1 MAKTTIP
8 PKTQSALWA
17 RAGGRCEYRGCSEDL
32 VGDLISGREDATFG
46 FIAHIVGDSID
57 GPRGDAVRS
66 PQLARSLGNLM
77 LMCARHHKLIDV
89 VDVDGH
95 PEAVLLEMKA
105 EHESRMH
112 VVTAIDEDRA
122 SHVIRFGANIGENEA
137 LVSTKAIFAA
147 MPPHHHPASGQT
159 IDLELV
165 GCAYK
170 DDEPAYWIFQ
180 RDNLQRQFDAKVRG
194 RVERQEVRH
203 LSVFALAPQPL
214 LIELGRLLCD
224 IVPATVRQ
232 RHREP
237 ATWAW
242 QANQPPITFTVS
254 EPTSGRGH
262 PVALKLGI
270 SATVT
275 DERLT
280 KILGED
286 AAIWSVTVDEP
297 HNDILRRPEDQA
309 AFRTLMRSLLD
320 RIKAEHG
327 EEAILHVFPAMP
339 ASLAV
344 ELGRV
349 WMPKADLPMIIYD
362 NRRAGGF
369 VQTITMGADERLTSA
384 RISDASTRTPGASDL
399 QKG

>member
-8 PKTQSALWA
+8 PKLQSALWA
-17 RAGGRCEYRGCSEDL
+17 RASGRCQYRGCNEDL

-46 FIAHIVGDSID
+46 FIAHIVADSVD

-66 PQLARSLGNLM
+66 PQLARALENLM

-89 VDVDGH
+89 VDVPAH
-95 PEAVLLEMKA
+95 PEPMLLAMKA
-105 EHESRMH
+105 EHESRIS

-147 MPPHHHPASGQT
+147 MPPDHHPASGQT

-170 DDEPAYWIFQ
+170 DDEEAYWLFQ
-180 RDNLQRQFDAKVRG
+180 RDNLRRQFEAKVKG
-194 RVERQEVRH
+194 RIERQEVRH

-214 LIELGRLLCD
+214 LVELGRLLCD

-237 ATWAW
+237 ATWCW
-242 QANQPPITFTVS
+242 QADQPPITYRVS
-254 EPTSGRGH
+254 EPAKGKNG
-262 PVALKLGI
+262 PIALKLGI
-270 SATVT
+270 SATLT
-275 DERLT
+275 DNRIT
-280 KILGED
+280 QVLGD
-286 AAIWSVTVDEP
+286 AAIWSVTVDAP

-309 AFRTLMRSLLD
+309 AFRRLMRGLFD
-320 RIKAEHG
+320 RIKAAHG
-327 EEAILHVFPAMP
+327 ERAVIHVFPAVP

-349 WMPKADLPMIIYD
+349 WMPKSDLAMVIYD
-362 NRRAGGF
+362 NNRTSGF
-369 VQTITMGADERLTSA
+369 VSTITIGNS
-384 RISDASTRTPGASDL
+384 
-399 QKG
+399 

>member
-8 PKTQSALWA
+8 QKVQSALWA
-17 RAGGRCEYRGCSEDL
+17 RSGGRCQYRGCNEDQ

-46 FIAHIVGDSID
+46 FIAHIVGDSVD
-57 GPRGDAVRS
+57 GPRGDAERS
-66 PQLARSLGNLM
+66 PLLARSLDNLM

-89 VDVDGH
+89 VDVAGH
-95 PEAVLLEMKA
+95 PEAVLLAMKA
-105 EHESRMH
+105 EHESRIQ

-137 LVSTKAIFAA
+137 LVSTKAIFSA

-170 DDEPAYWIFQ
+170 DDEPAYWVFQ
-180 RDNLQRQFDAKVRG
+180 RDNLCRQFEAKVRG

-242 QANQPPITFTVS
+242 QHEQPPIAFTVS
-254 EPTSGRGH
+254 DATAGTGR

-275 DERLT
+275 DERIT
-280 KILGED
+280 QVLGEE
-286 AAIWSVTVDEP
+286 AAIWSVTAANP

-309 AFRTLMRSLLD
+309 AFRQLMRSLFD
-320 RIKAEHG
+320 RIKATHG
-327 EEAILHVFPAMP
+327 EGTVIHVFPAMP

-349 WMPKADLPMIIYD
+349 WMPKSDLSMTIYD
-362 NRRAGGF
+362 NNRMAGF
-369 VQTITMGADERLTSA
+369 LPTITIGEV
-384 RISDASTRTPGASDL
+384 
-399 QKG
+399 

>member
-8 PKTQSALWA
+8 QKTQSALWA
-17 RAGGRCEYRGCSEDL
+17 RAGGRCEYRGCNEDL

-46 FIAHIVGDSID
+46 FIAHIVGDSVE
-57 GPRGDAVRS
+57 GPRGDALRS

-105 EHESRMH
+105 EHENRMQ

-170 DDEPAYWIFQ
+170 DYEPAYWVFQ

-242 QANQPPITFTVS
+242 QADQPPITFTIS

-309 AFRTLMRSLLD
+309 AFRTLIRSLFD

-362 NRRAGGF
+362 NRRAAGF
-369 VQTITMGADERLTSA
+369 VQTITIGAD
-384 RISDASTRTPGASDL
+384 
-399 QKG
+399 